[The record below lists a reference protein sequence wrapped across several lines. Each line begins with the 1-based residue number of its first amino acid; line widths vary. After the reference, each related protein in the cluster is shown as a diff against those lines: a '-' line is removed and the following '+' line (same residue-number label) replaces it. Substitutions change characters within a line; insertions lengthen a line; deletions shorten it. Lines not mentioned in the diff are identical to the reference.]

1 MLSMQGVVTTH
12 LVHLIQI
19 KYTLSKDVLHET
31 LSQFVHVLYYSLPTV
46 LVHLSLQVVSITSLT
61 HANSVDSQ
69 DLDLLMTK
77 QLRLCTSLLSGGTR
91 SANFYQKQVDAG
103 LNAWYTF
110 IPRRVRHSYCW
121 HARFNMPNTY
131 VQELLTA
138 WVDLR
143 GIEQRY
149 STSYASL
156 MLNLVHGRRVIPGL
170 TADNLGDGTRSKF
183 FCLPN
188 IYLAGFPKCGTTSLY
203 SLITSHP
210 LLAKPQ
216 TKEGHFWREF
226 VKTVNPLY
234 KQLEVLHYLF
244 HCKAA
249 AEEMETSTAKITIDA
264 SASTVFASPNT
275 GVSME
280 KDMCI
285 LPTLLSKVLPD
296 AKYIVIMRNP
306 VERLWSDYWY
316 FCAKAR
322 WKVVR
327 NHTKY
332 FNIPNDVALHA
343 SEIFHNHTV
352 SVVDDFKTCLLENRS
367 EFECVMRANSED
379 GKVAACMGARV
390 GVGLYYFHIVKWL
403 SILPRNKFLF
413 LRMEDLIEDTF
424 NVMLKVWTFLEVDSL
439 SKEVLDHHIQNS
451 MKTNANTW
459 IGLEEY
465 RDKFKMSTI
474 THRQLTSF
482 HQPYNKRLA
491 KLLNDDRFL
500 WND

>member
-1 MLSMQGVVTTH
+1 
-12 LVHLIQI
+12 
-19 KYTLSKDVLHET
+19 
-31 LSQFVHVLYYSLPTV
+31 
-46 LVHLSLQVVSITSLT
+46 
-61 HANSVDSQ
+61 
-69 DLDLLMTK
+69 MTK

-296 AKYIVIMRNP
+296 AKYIVVMRNP

-379 GKVAACMGARV
+379 GRVAACTGARV

-465 RDKFKMSTI
+465 RDKFEMSTI